1 MKNVLRNF
9 TLAGLSCLAVSV
21 ATAQSPGASAKDKMG
36 EYDEIVIKNKSN
48 KGGKVTVEIKD
59 GSILLDGQK
68 MDQYNNPDIS
78 VFRRRI
84 TPMNGNNFSF
94 DNGSSRDEIQLFNND
109 EDEGEGLPITGNK
122 AVLGVITEKTTAVGA
137 TVKSVAPGSPADKAG
152 IKVGDAIT
160 KINDEVINEPK
171 ALFETIGRFK
181 PGDKIT
187 VSYTRNGKQNK
198 ASVTLDERKEDS
210 FGGIFNAPRRRSEL
224 FTFPMPRNR
233 QGLGFD
239 FNRADDGVKLGIQVQ
254 DTDDDNGAQV
264 INMAPGSPAEKAG
277 FKVNDL
283 ITDMA
288 GSPVKSAHDVAELYR
303 ANRDKGTITA
313 TIKRNGQTQT
323 IDIKVP
329 KKLHTADL

>member
-1 MKNVLRNF
+1 MKNVLKNF
-9 TLAGLSCLAVSV
+9 TLAGFSCLAVSV
-21 ATAQSPGASAKDKMG
+21 AAAQSPGASAKDKMG

-59 GSILLDGQK
+59 GDILLDGQK

-78 VFRRRI
+78 IFRRRI

-94 DNGSSRDEIQLFNND
+94 DNGSSRDEIHLFNAD
-109 EDEGEGLPITGNK
+109 GDEGEELPITGNK
-122 AVLGVITEKTTAVGA
+122 AVLGVITEKNTAVGA
-137 TVKSVAPGSPADKAG
+137 TVKSVAPGSPAEKAG

-160 KINDEVINEPK
+160 KINNEVINEPK

-187 VSYTRNGKQNK
+187 VSYTRNNKPNK
-198 ASVTLDERKEDS
+198 ATVTLDERKEDS
-210 FGGIFNAPRRRSEL
+210 FGGIFNVPRRRSEL
-224 FTFPMPRNR
+224 FTFPMPRGR
-233 QGLGFD
+233 QGFGFE
-239 FNRADDGVKLGIQVQ
+239 RADEGVKLGIQVQ

-288 GSPVKSAHDVAELYR
+288 GSPVKSAHDVAEIYR

-313 TIKRNGQTQT
+313 TIKRNGQIQT

>member
-9 TLAGLSCLAVSV
+9 TLAGFSCLAVNI
-21 ATAQSPGASAKDKMG
+21 AAAQNPGAPAKDKMG

-59 GSILLDGQK
+59 GDILLDGQK

-94 DNGSSRDEIQLFNND
+94 DNGSSRNEIQLFGGEGD
-109 EDEGEGLPITGNK
+109 DEGEELPITGNK

-160 KINDEVINEPK
+160 KINDETINEPK

-187 VSYTRNGKQNK
+187 VSYTRNNKQNK
-198 ASVTLDERKEDS
+198 ATVTLDERKENS

-224 FTFPMPRNR
+224 FTFPMPRGG
-233 QGLGFD
+233 QGFGFE
-239 FNRADDGVKLGIQVQ
+239 RADEGVKLGIQVQ
-254 DTDDDNGAQV
+254 DTDEGNGAQV
-264 INMAPGSPAEKAG
+264 INMATGSPAEKAG
-277 FKVNDL
+277 FKINDL

-288 GSPVKSAHDVAELYR
+288 GSTVKSAHDVAEIYR